1 MKERMETENKDLLR
15 LKFEAEKK
23 RLHDEKEARE
33 ARIRDHWNN
42 LPMFEKPDDVPAIP
56 RVEEKE
62 YKEFYIPRLINA
74 GAIPKKDLIH
84 GQCYLGEH
92 RNATI
97 ARWNAEKNVFEY
109 WRHKFGVF
117 LDVCNHFE
125 DDDGYA
131 LFVPIKEVDPEE
143 FEKTKEI

>member
-1 MKERMETENKDLLR
+1 MKDIEHKL
-15 LKFEAEKK
+15 
-23 RLHDEKEARE
+23 
-33 ARIRDHWNN
+33 
-42 LPMFEKPDDVPAIP
+42 
-56 RVEEKE
+56 VE
-62 YKEFYIPRLINA
+62 LT
-74 GAIPKKDLIH
+74 G
-84 GQCYLGEH
+84 
-92 RNATI
+92 
-97 ARWNAEKNVFEY
+97 EKNVFEY